1 MKNQEYLKL
10 SKDYQEVVAEK
21 NDDMAKN
28 YESNG
33 SLEGKL
39 ERLERDCQKKD
50 VKIELLEE

>member
-1 MKNQEYLKL
+1 
-10 SKDYQEVVAEK
+10 
-21 NDDMAKN
+21 MAKN

-50 VKIELLEE
+50 VKIELLEEQIEDHEIQIKKMKKEAK